1 MIYIF
6 PWPLAIVICVLMIC
20 VAFLCA
26 VAIGSKTGLTRLT
39 TENRLLR
46 TAINDFLAAQDQPP
60 GNWDAIDRLRA
71 AVGK

>member
-6 PWPLAIVICVLMIC
+6 PWPLAIVICVLMLC
-20 VAFLCA
+20 VAFVSA
-26 VAIGSKTGLTRLT
+26 VAVGSKSGLARLT

-46 TAINDFLAAQDQPP
+46 AAINDFLAAQDQPP